1 LVDPEAIRRRLREID
16 RRLGRLRAIQG
27 EGRVAF
33 LSDEAL
39 QAQAERHLQLA
50 IQAAIDIA
58 NHVVAEESSQTPEDY
73 PSTFSA
79 LGSIG
84 VIDAELADRLRSA
97 AGLRNILVHA
107 YLDVDPEILWESL
120 GKLDDL
126 ERFATGVEAFLQEP
140 PGERRG
146 T

>member
-1 LVDPEAIRRRLREID
+1 LVDPEAIRRRL
-16 RRLGRLRAIQG
+16 
-27 EGRVAF
+27 
-33 LSDEAL
+33 
-39 QAQAERHLQLA
+39 
-50 IQAAIDIA
+50 
-58 NHVVAEESSQTPEDY
+58 
-73 PSTFSA
+73 
-79 LGSIG
+79 G
-84 VIDAELADRLRSA
+84 VIDAELAGRLRSS